1 MQIRQL
7 TDADYIKTWVLFF
20 LCVSVG
26 GAIAGGIAGGIAGF
40 VLGIVGAMRTLPIE
54 TFKLFC
60 GIAGFVASLPVH
72 FFVFRFFVARLIA
85 SKAIVIAADSSPPMS

>member
-85 SKAIVIAADSSPPMS
+85 SKAIVIAAGSPPPMP